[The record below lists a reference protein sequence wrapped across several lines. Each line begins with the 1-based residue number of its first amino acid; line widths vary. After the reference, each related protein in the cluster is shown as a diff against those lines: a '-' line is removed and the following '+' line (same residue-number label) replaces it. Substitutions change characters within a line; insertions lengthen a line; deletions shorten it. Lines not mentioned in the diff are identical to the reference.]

1 VKKKPGQQKAIAFIM
16 RGIAAKSLD
25 RKFPS
30 IKSLAQA
37 ADVSF
42 VTMWKAV
49 DHCKRQG
56 VISRSKHGIRANTRS
71 RLLKSFE
78 ETQSMEGM
86 ADPFVEIAVAEPL
99 WKRMLSHLKQDIL
112 TGRFHFGQP
121 LPSFKELQGQYAVSY
136 PTLKKALET
145 LSAEGIIRTHRRGY
159 AVPALAK
166 SESTA
171 RIVAMGCGWEDGTLW
186 IDYQDKNYFRILESE
201 CIQSKLAL
209 DIVVYCRRGGKLCFI
224 DTITRKPYD
233 LSNENII
240 SIMIIVANLEIPL
253 EEVLRTIAGL
263 KKPVAV
269 LDVVGGWDVSPR
281 TPGNY
286 YLQFFTVTTSRLPPR
301 RVGQY
306 LLNLGHTSVAF
317 VSPFH
322 KALWSVRRLDAIREI
337 FAAAGHGDTVHP
349 FVLDQYAFQ
358 WDYLQEDRDNPEEI
372 LRLVAAY
379 KEWKKYAD
387 SEFFRKFGNIS
398 YNISKYLTEW
408 NCATGEIFHRM
419 APVFRRALENK
430 AITAWV
436 MANDYAATLALDFLK
451 ENSVRVPE
459 DISVISFDNTLD
471 AMENQLTSY
480 DFNPNGIVS
489 IMLRFALRP
498 SSVSPLRGRG
508 VIEADGT
515 IIERRS
521 TARSVPRPCPRTRP

>member
-1 VKKKPGQQKAIAFIM
+1 MKKKPGMQKAIGFIM
-16 RGIAAKSLD
+16 HGIASKSFG
-25 RKFPS
+25 RKLPS

-49 DHCKRQG
+49 DHCKKQG
-56 VISRSKHGIRANTRS
+56 VISRSRRGIRANTRS

-78 ETQSMEGM
+78 ETQSKSVPS
-86 ADPFVEIAVAEPL
+86 DPFLGIAATEPV
-99 WKRMLSHLKQDIL
+99 WKKMLSHLKRDIL
-112 TGRFHFGQP
+112 TGRFPFGQP

-145 LSAEGIIRTHRRGY
+145 LSTEGIIRTHRRGF

-171 RIVAMGCGWEDGTLW
+171 RIVAIGCGWEDGTLW

-201 CIQSKLAL
+201 CIQSKIAL
-209 DIVVYCRRGGKLCFI
+209 DIVVYCRRNGQLCFI

-233 LSNENII
+233 LSNDNII
-240 SIMIIVANLEIPL
+240 SIMVIVANLEIPL
-253 EEVLRTIAGL
+253 EEVLTTLAGL

-269 LDVVGGWDVSPR
+269 LDVVGGWDVSSR
-281 TPGNY
+281 IASNY
-286 YLQFFTVTTSRLPPR
+286 YLQFFTVTTSSLPPR
-301 RVGQY
+301 RVAQY
-306 LLNLGHTSVAF
+306 LLNLGHTNIAF

-322 KALWSVRRLDAIREI
+322 KALWSVRRLSGIREI
-337 FAAAGHGDTVHP
+337 FQDAGYAGNVHP
-349 FVLDQYAFQ
+349 YVLDQYAFQ
-358 WDYLQEDRDNPEEI
+358 WDYLQEDHDNPEDI
-372 LRLVAAY
+372 QTLVAAY
-379 KEWKKYAD
+379 NEWKKYAD

-408 NCATGEIFHRM
+408 NCATGEIYHRM
-419 APVFRRALENK
+419 VPVFKQALENR

-436 MANDYAATLALDFLK
+436 TANDYAATLALDFLK
-451 ENSVRVPE
+451 ENGVRVPE
-459 DISVISFDNTLD
+459 DLSIISFDNTLD

-489 IMLRFALRP
+489 IMLRYALRP
-498 SSVSPLRGRG
+498 SSVSPPRGRQ

-521 TARSVPRPCPRTRP
+521 TARCAPRPGPQKLP